1 MRCALAAVRPRLVAS
16 RRAIAAAVRL
26 TLAEVV
32 VPVGV
37 AAAAG
42 LALAA
47 TISPRWRAA
56 GMPYLLGY
64 GKNVEAAAVAGA
76 LAAGAATPWLVRS
89 RRGLAAC
96 LLVAVLGLGLA
107 AAAAPVAPLL
117 DGWPQLLAVAGL
129 ATALGRGR
137 RDGRAPAEGPI
148 EGAPARDGAGERGK
162 LATAP
167 LAGARSRRFPAAL
180 LVEARRSTGALLADV
195 RRSAWAL
202 LAQARRSAW
211 ALADVRSWAAALL
224 VGALAAAAFAFTVGP
239 PPLTIDTYHH
249 GEVLSTAVDLLR
261 GGRPF
266 ATLLWPHGA
275 HDSGLTAAWILATGK
290 VGTSPVALA
299 WASCCALGVVAAY
312 LVARRLLGSRAAALA
327 VCLVVAAAPL
337 VTEQAQIEA
346 GSLALYQLG
355 ELFFVVLGFVAV
367 TSRRHDLVA
376 GLCFGLA
383 YIFRI
388 ETALYGTLAALAVI
402 AYRDLVAAEEPWAR
416 SVKTAA
422 ASVLRL
428 FGGAALV
435 LAATRLVLGW
445 PGAEWY
451 AYTLGDLPRYHRDAV
466 GFPLPW
472 PRQGVARSPL
482 EVLWLNRT
490 LARLLLTLLLLVQ
503 ALREV
508 LERPRSR
515 LRPRSLAASQR
526 TASLLFVAVFAAAAA
541 KSVLDRSDVGHVT
554 QWSALPLLAAAC
566 LAFAAWRERRS
577 WTRWRSGLA
586 LVVLIALL
594 DFGNLGFKIRAL
606 RGPAAAA
613 AAARERWDGLVE
625 HLAPNPPAGG
635 CADRTFTPA
644 ESRLASNRR
653 FIADTCAAEATLLAH
668 GVTQLVIADSASF
681 YYVRFRMPWPTRYF
695 AMARAYTPARQLE
708 LVRELRASRP
718 QALLLAHGYGALG
731 DFDVPDAVRVS
742 VVDAYLRG
750 RRRGV
755 AVTPTPLGDLFFW
768 DEPEGCMPAALPG
781 GPAPRAELTPEM
793 VAYQPASGLLFARGW
808 AIDGAAQAPLATLT
822 LRDVPPGAAA
832 DLELGRNR
840 DELATGLHREALRH
854 AGWELAVRGWR
865 PRRGGSPGPEDALI
879 VEAVAHGGGTSRVRL
894 DLTSAR
900 ILGPLR
906 GAEWDGLGEA
916 IDRAAAM
923 GRADRAT
930 ATVQARQVP
939 PCGPRAGA
947 GEGRSGQAIIGPHAA
962 SRGRSTAP
970 PCPAAAGVPRK
981 TCPLPPA
988 PARGGSWQ

>member
-1 MRCALAAVRPRLVAS
+1 MRRALAAVRPRLLAS
-16 RRAIAAAVRL
+16 RRALATAVRL
-26 TLAEVV
+26 ALAEIV

-56 GMPYLLGY
+56 GMPYFLGY
-64 GKNVEAAAVAGA
+64 GKNVEAAAVVGA
-76 LAAGAATPWLVRS
+76 LAAGAATQWLVRS
-89 RRGLAAC
+89 RRGFAAC
-96 LLVAVLGLGLA
+96 LLVAVLGLALA

-137 RDGRAPAEGPI
+137 RGGHSPAEAPI
-148 EGAPARDGAGERGK
+148 ESAPARDGAGGK
-162 LATAP
+162 VATAP
-167 LAGARSRRFPAAL
+167 LAAGARREFP
-180 LVEARRSTGALLADV
+180 
-195 RRSAWAL
+195 
-202 LAQARRSAW
+202 
-211 ALADVRSWAAALL
+211 AALL

-266 ATLLWPHGA
+266 ATLLWPHGF

-299 WASCCALGVVAAY
+299 WASCCALGVVAVY

-327 VCLVVAAAPL
+327 VCLVAAAAPL
-337 VTEQAQIEA
+337 LTDQAQIEA
-346 GSLALYQLG
+346 GSLALYQSG

-367 TSRRHDLVA
+367 TSRRRDLVA

-383 YIFRI
+383 YLFRI

-402 AYRDLVAAEEPWAR
+402 AHRDLFAAEEPWAR
-416 SVKTAA
+416 GVKKAA
-422 ASVLRL
+422 GSVLRL
-428 FGGAALV
+428 FGGAGLV
-435 LAATRLVLGW
+435 LAAAWLILGW

-451 AYTLGDLPRYHRDAV
+451 AYTLGDLPRYHRDAM

-472 PRQGVARSPL
+472 PRPGVARSPL

-503 ALREV
+503 ALREL
-508 LERPRSR
+508 LERPR
-515 LRPRSLAASQR
+515 PRARAASERTVPDR

-541 KSVLDRSDVGHVT
+541 KTAIDRSDVGHVT
-554 QWSALPLLAAAC
+554 QWSELPLLAAAC

-577 WTRWRSGLA
+577 WTRPRAGLA

-594 DFGNLGFKIRAL
+594 DFGNLGFKVRAL
-606 RGPAAAA
+606 RAPAAAA

-635 CADRTFTPA
+635 CADRTFTPG
-644 ESRLASNRR
+644 EGRLAANRR
-653 FIADTCAAEATLLAH
+653 FIADTCAAEATLRAH
-668 GVTQLVIADSASF
+668 GVTRLVIADSASW

-695 AMARAYTPARQLE
+695 AMARAYTPPRQLE

-731 DFDVPDAVRVS
+731 DFDIPDAVRVP

-768 DEPEGCMPAALPG
+768 DEPEACMPAPLPG
-781 GPAPRAELTPEM
+781 APAPRAELTPEL
-793 VAYQPASGLLFARGW
+793 VAYQPVSGLLFARGW
-808 AIDGAAQAPLATLT
+808 ALDGAAQGPLAALT
-822 LRDVPPGAAA
+822 PRDAPPGAVA

-865 PRRGGSPGPEDALI
+865 PRRGASPGPEDAL
-879 VEAVAHGGGTSRVRL
+879 VLEAVAQGGGTSRVRL
-894 DLTSAR
+894 DLTGAR

-906 GAEWDGLGEA
+906 GAEWDGLGAA
-916 IDRAAAM
+916 IGRAAAM
-923 GRADRAT
+923 GRADRAG
-930 ATVQARQVP
+930 ALAAAAAPGQRVP
-939 PCGPRAGA
+939 PCGPRAAA
-947 GEGRSGQAIIGPHAA
+947 GER
-962 SRGRSTAP
+962 R
-970 PCPAAAGVPRK
+970 
-981 TCPLPPA
+981 
-988 PARGGSWQ
+988 

>member
-1 MRCALAAVRPRLVAS
+1 MRCALAAVRPRLLAP
-16 RRAIAAAVRL
+16 RRALAAAVRL
-26 TLAEVV
+26 TLAEIV

-56 GMPYLLGY
+56 GMPYFLGY
-64 GKNVEAAAVAGA
+64 GKNVEAAAVVGA
-76 LAAGAATPWLVRS
+76 LAAGTATQWLVRS
-89 RRGLAAC
+89 RRGFAAC
-96 LLVAVLGLGLA
+96 LLVATLGLALA
-107 AAAAPVAPLL
+107 AAAVPVAPLL

-137 RDGRAPAEGPI
+137 RGGRADAEPPI
-148 EGAPARDGAGERGK
+148 ESAPARDGAGERGK
-162 LATAP
+162 RATAP
-167 LAGARSRRFPAAL
+167 PTPGARRGFRGAMLGDARRFPAAL
-180 LVEARRSTGALLADV
+180 PGGARRLPRVLLGDARRFLPALLGDA
-195 RRSAWAL
+195 RGWAT
-202 LAQARRSAW
+202 
-211 ALADVRSWAAALL
+211 ALL

-312 LVARRLLGSRAAALA
+312 LAARRLLGSRAAALA
-327 VCLVVAAAPL
+327 VCLVMAAAPL
-337 VTEQAQIEA
+337 LTDQAQIEA

-367 TSRRHDLVA
+367 TSRRHDLLA

-383 YIFRI
+383 YLFRI

-402 AYRDLVAAEEPWAR
+402 AHRDLVAAEEPWAR
-416 SVKTAA
+416 GVKAA
-422 ASVLRL
+422 AGSVLRL

-435 LAATRLVLGW
+435 LAAARLILGW

-451 AYTLGDLPRYHRDAV
+451 AYTLGDLPRYHRDAM

-472 PRQGVARSPL
+472 PRQGVARSPQ

-503 ALREV
+503 ALREL
-508 LERPRSR
+508 LERPRR
-515 LRPRSLAASQR
+515 RARSLAASER

-541 KSVLDRSDVGHVT
+541 KTAIDRSDVGHVT
-554 QWSALPLLAAAC
+554 QWSELPLLAAAC
-566 LAFAAWRERRS
+566 LAFVAWRERRS
-577 WTRWRSGLA
+577 WPRPRSALA
-586 LVVLIALL
+586 LVLLIALL

-606 RGPAAAA
+606 RDPAAAA
-613 AAARERWDGLVE
+613 AAASVRWDGLVE
-625 HLAPNPPAGG
+625 HLAPDPPAGG
-635 CADRTFTPA
+635 CADRTFTPG
-644 ESRLASNRR
+644 EGRLPANRR
-653 FIADTCAAEATLLAH
+653 FIADTCAAEATLRAH
-668 GVTQLVIADSASF
+668 GVTRLMIADSASW

-695 AMARAYTPARQLE
+695 ALARAYTPARQLE
-708 LVRELRASRP
+708 LLRELRASRP

-731 DFDVPDAVRVS
+731 DFDIPDAVRVS
-742 VVDAYLRG
+742 VVDAYLRS

-768 DEPEGCMPAALPG
+768 DEPAGCMPAALPG
-781 GPAPRAELTPEM
+781 ALAPRAELTPEL

-808 AIDGAAQAPLATLT
+808 AIDGAAPGPLAALT
-822 LRDVPPGAAA
+822 LRGAPPGAGAE
-832 DLELGRNR
+832 LELGRNR
-840 DELATGLHREALRH
+840 DELATGLQREALRH

-865 PRRGGSPGPEDALI
+865 PRRGASPGPEDAMVLD
-879 VEAVAHGGGTSRVRL
+879 AVAQGGGTSRVRL
-894 DLTSAR
+894 DLTGAR
-900 ILGPLR
+900 ILGPLS
-906 GAEWDGLGEA
+906 GAEWHGLGEA

-923 GRADRAT
+923 GRADRAAALAAAA
-930 ATVQARQVP
+930 ATGRRVTVP

-947 GEGRSGQAIIGPHAA
+947 AE
-962 SRGRSTAP
+962 
-970 PCPAAAGVPRK
+970 PR
-981 TCPLPPA
+981 
-988 PARGGSWQ
+988 

>member
-1 MRCALAAVRPRLVAS
+1 VRPRLAAS
-16 RRAIAAAVRL
+16 RRALAAAVRL
-26 TLAEVV
+26 TLAEIV

-76 LAAGAATPWLVRS
+76 LAAGAATQWLVRS
-89 RRGLAAC
+89 RRGLAAG
-96 LLVAVLGLGLA
+96 LLVAVLGLALA
-107 AAAAPVAPLL
+107 ASAAPVAPLL

-137 RDGRAPAEGPI
+137 RDGRASAEAPI
-148 EGAPARDGAGERGK
+148 EGAPARDAAGERSRFAAAPLVGARSK
-162 LATAP
+162 FPATL
-167 LAGARSRRFPAAL
+167 LAGARKFPSAL
-180 LVEARRSTGALLADV
+180 LVGARRFVAAPLAD
-195 RRSAWAL
+195 
-202 LAQARRSAW
+202 ARG
-211 ALADVRSWAAALL
+211 WAAALL

-266 ATLLWPHGA
+266 ATLLWPHGV

-290 VGTSPVALA
+290 VGTSPIALA
-299 WASCCALGVVAAY
+299 WVTCCALGVVAAY
-312 LVARRLLGSRAAALA
+312 LVARRLLGSRVAALA
-327 VCLVVAAAPL
+327 VCLVAALAPL
-337 VTEQAQIEA
+337 LTDQPQMGP

-367 TSRRHDLVA
+367 TSRRRDLVA

-383 YIFRI
+383 YLFRI

-402 AYRDLVAAEEPWAR
+402 AHRDLVAAGEPWAR
-416 SVKTAA
+416 GMRTAA
-422 ASVLRL
+422 GSILRL
-428 FGGAALV
+428 CGGAALV
-435 LAATRLVLGW
+435 LAAARLVLGW
-445 PGAEWY
+445 PGAAWY
-451 AYTLGDLPRYHRDAV
+451 AYTLGDLPRYHRDAM
-466 GFPLPW
+466 GLPLPW

-508 LERPRSR
+508 LERPR
-515 LRPRSLAASQR
+515 PRSRPACERAVPDR
-526 TASLLFVAVFAAAAA
+526 TAPLLFVAVFAAAAA
-541 KSVLDRSDVGHVT
+541 KSALDRSDVFHVT

-577 WTRWRSGLA
+577 WTRSRSGLA

-594 DFGNLGFKIRAL
+594 DFGNLGFTI
-606 RGPAAAA
+606 PAPRDPGAVA

-635 CADRTFTPA
+635 CADRTFTPG
-644 ESRLASNRR
+644 EGRLEADRR
-653 FIADTCAAEATLLAH
+653 FIADTCAAEATLRAH
-668 GVTQLVIADSASF
+668 GVTRLVIADSASW

-695 AMARAYTPARQLE
+695 AMARAYTPPRQLE

-718 QALLLAHGYGALG
+718 QALLLAHGYAALG
-731 DFDVPDAVRVS
+731 GFDVPDAVRVS

-768 DEPEGCMPAALPG
+768 DEPDGCMPAALPG
-781 GPAPRAELTPEM
+781 APGPRTELTPDLA
-793 VAYQPASGLLFARGW
+793 AYQPASGLLFAKGW
-808 AIDGAAQAPLATLT
+808 AIDGATQRPLAALT
-822 LRDVPPGAAA
+822 PREAPPGAAA
-832 DLELGRNR
+832 DLELGLNR
-840 DELATGLHREALRH
+840 DDLADGLHREALRH

-865 PRRGGSPGPEDALI
+865 PRRGGSPGPEDAL
-879 VEAVAHGGGTSRVRL
+879 VLEAVAQGGGTSRVRL
-894 DLTSAR
+894 DLTGAR

-923 GRADRAT
+923 GRADRAS
-930 ATVQARQVP
+930 ALA
-939 PCGPRAGA
+939 
-947 GEGRSGQAIIGPHAA
+947 
-962 SRGRSTAP
+962 
-970 PCPAAAGVPRK
+970 AAAGKGPRVP
-981 TCPLPPA
+981 TCGPLA
-988 PARGGSWQ
+988 GSGERR

>member
-1 MRCALAAVRPRLVAS
+1 MRRVLAAVRPKLLAS
-16 RRAIAAAVRL
+16 RLALAAAVRL
-26 TLAEVV
+26 TLAEIV

-56 GMPYLLGY
+56 GMPYFLGY
-64 GKNVEAAAVAGA
+64 GKNVEAAAVVGA

-89 RRGLAAC
+89 RRGFAAC
-96 LLVAVLGLGLA
+96 LLVAVLGLALA

-129 ATALGRGR
+129 ATALGIGR
-137 RDGRAPAEGPI
+137 RDGHAGAEAPI

-162 LATAP
+162 LATSPPA
-167 LAGARSRRFPAAL
+167 AGARRGFPAAL
-180 LVEARRSTGALLADV
+180 LGGVRRFPPTLLDSARRLPASLLAGARRLPSALLD
-195 RRSAWAL
+195 RSRS
-202 LAQARRSAW
+202 LAT
-211 ALADVRSWAAALL
+211 ALL

-239 PPLTIDTYHH
+239 PLLTIDTYHH

-275 HDSGLTAAWILATGK
+275 HDSGLAAAWILATGK

-299 WASCCALGVVAAY
+299 WPSCCALGVVAVY
-312 LVARRLLGSRAAALA
+312 LLARRLLGSRAAALA
-327 VCLVVAAAPL
+327 VCVVAAAAPL
-337 VTEQAQIEA
+337 LTDQTQVGAGAQ
-346 GSLALYQLG
+346 ALYQLG

-367 TSRRHDLVA
+367 TSRRHDHLA
-376 GLCFGLA
+376 GLCLGLA
-383 YIFRI
+383 YLFRI

-402 AYRDLVAAEEPWAR
+402 AHRDLVAAEEPWAR
-416 SVKTAA
+416 GVRAA
-422 ASVLRL
+422 AGSVLRL
-428 FGGAALV
+428 FGGAAIV
-435 LAATRLVLGW
+435 LAAARLILGW
-445 PGAEWY
+445 PGVEWY
-451 AYTLGDLPRYHRDAV
+451 AYTLGDLPRYHRDAM

-472 PRQGVARSPL
+472 PRPGVARSPL

-508 LERPRSR
+508 LEWPRPRR
-515 LRPRSLAASQR
+515 HSLAASER

-541 KSVLDRSDVGHVT
+541 KTAIDRSDVGHVT
-554 QWSALPLLAAAC
+554 QWSELPLLAAAC

-577 WTRWRSGLA
+577 WTRPRSGLA

-594 DFGNLGFKIRAL
+594 DFGNLGFKIPAL
-606 RGPAAAA
+606 RDPAAAA

-635 CADRTFTPA
+635 CADRTFTQS
-644 ESRLASNRR
+644 EGRLAANRR
-653 FIADTCAAEATLLAH
+653 FIADTCAAEATLRAH
-668 GVTQLVIADSASF
+668 GVSRLAIADSASW
-681 YYVRFRMPWPTRYF
+681 YYVRFRMPWPTRFF
-695 AMARAYTPARQLE
+695 ALARAYTPARQLE

-731 DFDVPDAVRVS
+731 DFDIPDAVRVS
-742 VVDAYLRG
+742 VVDAYLRS

-768 DEPEGCMPAALPG
+768 DEPAGCMPAALPG
-781 GPAPRAELTPEM
+781 GPAPRAELAPEL

-808 AIDGAAQAPLATLT
+808 AIDGAAERPLAALT
-822 LRDVPPGAAA
+822 LREAPPGAGA

-840 DELATGLHREALRH
+840 DQLATGLHREALRH

-865 PRRGGSPGPEDALI
+865 PRRGASPGPEDAL
-879 VEAVAHGGGTSRVRL
+879 VLEAVAQGGGTSRVRL
-894 DLTSAR
+894 DLTGAR
-900 ILGPLR
+900 LLGPLS
-906 GAEWDGLGEA
+906 GAEWDGLGQA
-916 IDRAAAM
+916 IDRAAAL
-923 GRADRAT
+923 GRADRA
-930 ATVQARQVP
+930 AAVAAVAAVAGGAAPGRRFPLCESRV
-939 PCGPRAGA
+939 GA
-947 GEGRSGQAIIGPHAA
+947 GERQ
-962 SRGRSTAP
+962 
-970 PCPAAAGVPRK
+970 
-981 TCPLPPA
+981 
-988 PARGGSWQ
+988 

>member
-1 MRCALAAVRPRLVAS
+1 MRRALAAVRPTLAAS
-16 RRAIAAAVRL
+16 RRALAAAVRL
-26 TLAEVV
+26 TLAETV

-76 LAAGAATPWLVRS
+76 LAAGAATQWLVRS

-96 LLVAVLGLGLA
+96 LLVAVLGLAL
-107 AAAAPVAPLL
+107 AAAAPVVPLL

-129 ATALGRGR
+129 STALGRGR
-137 RDGRAPAEGPI
+137 RDGRAPAEAPI
-148 EGAPARDGAGERGK
+148 EGAPARDGAGERSK
-162 LATAP
+162 FATAP
-167 LAGARSRRFPAAL
+167 LAGARRGFPAAL
-180 LVEARRSTGALLADV
+180 LGDA
-195 RRSAWAL
+195 
-202 LAQARRSAW
+202 
-211 ALADVRSWAAALL
+211 RSWAAALL

-327 VCLVVAAAPL
+327 VCLVAAAAPL
-337 VTEQAQIEA
+337 LTDQAQIEA

-367 TSRRHDLVA
+367 TSRRHDLLA

-383 YIFRI
+383 YLFRI

-402 AYRDLVAAEEPWAR
+402 AHRDLVAAEEPWAR
-416 SVKTAA
+416 GMKTAA

-435 LAATRLVLGW
+435 LAAARLVLGW

-466 GFPLPW
+466 GFPVPW

-503 ALREV
+503 ALREL
-508 LERPRSR
+508 LERPRQ
-515 LRPRSLAASQR
+515 RPRSLAASER

-541 KSVLDRSDVGHVT
+541 KSALDRSDVGHVT

-577 WTRWRSGLA
+577 WTRSRSGLA

-635 CADRTFTPA
+635 CADRTFTPG
-644 ESRLASNRR
+644 EGRLAANRR
-653 FIADTCAAEATLLAH
+653 FIADTCAAEATLRAH
-668 GVTQLVIADSASF
+668 GVTRLVIADSASW

-708 LVRELRASRP
+708 LVRELRASRL

-768 DEPEGCMPAALPG
+768 DEPDGCTPAALPG
-781 GPAPRAELTPEM
+781 RPAPRAELTPEL

-808 AIDGAAQAPLATLT
+808 AIDGATQGPLAALT
-822 LRDVPPGAAA
+822 LQDAPPGAAA

-854 AGWELAVRGWR
+854 AGWELAIRGWR
-865 PRRGGSPGPEDALI
+865 PRRASSPGPEDALI
-879 VEAVAHGGGTSRVRL
+879 LEAVAQGGGTSRVRL
-894 DLTSAR
+894 DLTGAR

-906 GAEWDGLGEA
+906 GAEWDALGEA

-923 GRADRAT
+923 GRADRAS
-930 ATVQARQVP
+930 ALAAAAAPGRRVP
-939 PCGPRAGA
+939 PCGPRVGA
-947 GEGRSGQAIIGPHAA
+947 GER
-962 SRGRSTAP
+962 R
-970 PCPAAAGVPRK
+970 
-981 TCPLPPA
+981 
-988 PARGGSWQ
+988 

>member
-1 MRCALAAVRPRLVAS
+1 MRCALAAVRPRHPAP
-16 RRAIAAAVRL
+16 RRALAAAVRL
-26 TLAEVV
+26 TLAEIVI
-32 VPVGV
+32 PVGV

-56 GMPYLLGY
+56 GMPYFLGY
-64 GKNVEAAAVAGA
+64 GKNVEAAAVVGA
-76 LAAGAATPWLVRS
+76 LAAGMATQWLVRS
-89 RRGLAAC
+89 RRGFAAC
-96 LLVAVLGLGLA
+96 LLVATLGLALA
-107 AAAAPVAPLL
+107 AAAVPVAPLL

-137 RDGRAPAEGPI
+137 RGGRADAEPPI
-148 EGAPARDGAGERGK
+148 ESAPARDGAGERGK

-167 LAGARSRRFPAAL
+167 LAAGAGRGFRGAMLRDARRLAAALLDRARRFPRAL
-180 LVEARRSTGALLADV
+180 LVDARG
-195 RRSAWAL
+195 WAT
-202 LAQARRSAW
+202 
-211 ALADVRSWAAALL
+211 ALL

-312 LVARRLLGSRAAALA
+312 LAARRLLGSRVAALA
-327 VCLVVAAAPL
+327 VCLVMAAAPL
-337 VTEQAQIEA
+337 LTDQAQIEA

-367 TSRRHDLVA
+367 TSRRHDLLA

-383 YIFRI
+383 YLFRI

-402 AYRDLVAAEEPWAR
+402 ARRDPVAAEEPWAR
-416 SVKTAA
+416 GVRAA
-422 ASVLRL
+422 AGSVLRL

-435 LAATRLVLGW
+435 LAAARLILGW

-451 AYTLGDLPRYHRDAV
+451 AYTLGDLPRYHRDAM

-472 PRQGVARSPL
+472 PRQGVARSPQ

-503 ALREV
+503 ALREL
-508 LERPRSR
+508 LERPRR
-515 LRPRSLAASQR
+515 RARSLAASER

-541 KSVLDRSDVGHVT
+541 KTAIDRSDVGHVT
-554 QWSALPLLAAAC
+554 QWSELPLLAAAC
-566 LAFAAWRERRS
+566 LAFVAWRERRS
-577 WTRWRSGLA
+577 WTRPRSALA
-586 LVVLIALL
+586 LVLLIALL

-606 RGPAAAA
+606 RDPAAAA
-613 AAARERWDGLVE
+613 AAASVRWDGLVE

-635 CADRTFTPA
+635 CADRTFTPG
-644 ESRLASNRR
+644 EGRLPANRR
-653 FIADTCAAEATLLAH
+653 FIADTCAAEATLRAH
-668 GVTQLVIADSASF
+668 GVTRLMIADSASW

-695 AMARAYTPARQLE
+695 ALARAYTPARQLE
-708 LVRELRASRP
+708 LLRELRASRP

-731 DFDVPDAVRVS
+731 DFDIPDAVRVS
-742 VVDAYLRG
+742 VVDAYLRS

-768 DEPEGCMPAALPG
+768 DEPAGCMPAALPG
-781 GPAPRAELTPEM
+781 ALAPRAELTPEL

-808 AIDGAAQAPLATLT
+808 VIDGAARGPLAALT
-822 LRDVPPGAAA
+822 LRSAPPGAAA
-832 DLELGRNR
+832 ELELGRNR
-840 DELATGLHREALRH
+840 EELATGLQREALRH

-865 PRRGGSPGPEDALI
+865 PRRGARPGPEDAMVLD
-879 VEAVAHGGGTSRVRL
+879 AVAQGGGTSRVRL
-894 DLTSAR
+894 DLTGVH
-900 ILGPLR
+900 ILGPLS

-923 GRADRAT
+923 GRADRAAALAAAA
-930 ATVQARQVP
+930 ATGRRVPVP

-947 GEGRSGQAIIGPHAA
+947 AER
-962 SRGRSTAP
+962 R
-970 PCPAAAGVPRK
+970 
-981 TCPLPPA
+981 
-988 PARGGSWQ
+988 

>member
-1 MRCALAAVRPRLVAS
+1 MRRAFAVVRPRLLAP
-16 RRAIAAAVRL
+16 RRALAAAIRRA
-26 TLAEVV
+26 LAEIV

-56 GMPYLLGY
+56 GMPYFLGY
-64 GKNVEAAAVAGA
+64 GKNVEAAAVVGA
-76 LAAGAATPWLVRS
+76 LAAGAATQWLVRS
-89 RRGLAAC
+89 RRGFAAC
-96 LLVAVLGLGLA
+96 LLVAMLGLALA

-129 ATALGRGR
+129 AMALGRGR
-137 RDGRAPAEGPI
+137 RGGRAAAEAPI
-148 EGAPARDGAGERGK
+148 ETAPARDGASAGERGR

-167 LAGARSRRFPAAL
+167 LVAGARRGFRAALLDSFRRFPPALLVDVRRFPAAL
-180 LVEARRSTGALLADV
+180 LDSSRRFPPALLVDA
-195 RRSAWAL
+195 
-202 LAQARRSAW
+202 
-211 ALADVRSWAAALL
+211 RSWAAALL

-312 LVARRLLGSRAAALA
+312 LAARRLLDSRAAALA

-337 VTEQAQIEA
+337 LTDQAQIAA

-367 TSRRHDLVA
+367 TSRRHELLA

-383 YIFRI
+383 YLFRI

-402 AYRDLVAAEEPWAR
+402 AHRDLVAAEEPWAR
-416 SVKTAA
+416 GVKAA
-422 ASVLRL
+422 AGSVLRL

-435 LAATRLVLGW
+435 LAAARLILGW

-451 AYTLGDLPRYHRDAV
+451 AYTLGDLPRYHRDAM

-503 ALREV
+503 ALRDL
-508 LERPRSR
+508 LERPRPR
-515 LRPRSLAASQR
+515 ARSLAASER

-541 KSVLDRSDVGHVT
+541 KTAIDRSDVGHVT
-554 QWSALPLLAAAC
+554 QWSELPLLAAAC
-566 LAFAAWRERRS
+566 LAFVAWRERRS
-577 WTRWRSGLA
+577 WTLPRSGLA

-594 DFGNLGFKIRAL
+594 DFGNLGFRIRAL
-606 RGPAAAA
+606 RDPAAAA

-625 HLAPNPPAGG
+625 HLAPNPPIGG
-635 CADRTFTPA
+635 CADRTFTPG
-644 ESRLASNRR
+644 EGRLAANRS
-653 FIADTCAAEATLLAH
+653 FIADTCAAEATLRAH
-668 GVTQLVIADSASF
+668 GVTRLMIADSASW

-731 DFDVPDAVRVS
+731 DFDIPDAVRVA

-768 DEPEGCMPAALPG
+768 DEPAECMPAALPG
-781 GPAPRAELTPEM
+781 IPAPHAELTPELA
-793 VAYQPASGLLFARGW
+793 AYQPASGLLFARGW
-808 AIDGAAQAPLATLT
+808 AIDGAAQGPLAVLT
-822 LRDVPPGAAA
+822 LRDAPPGAGG

-865 PRRGGSPGPEDALI
+865 PRRGASPGPEDAL
-879 VEAVAHGGGTSRVRL
+879 VLEAVAQGGGTSRVRL

-900 ILGPLR
+900 ILGPLS

-923 GRADRAT
+923 GRADRA
-930 ATVQARQVP
+930 AAAAPGRRVP
-939 PCGPRAGA
+939 PCGPQAGA
-947 GEGRSGQAIIGPHAA
+947 GER
-962 SRGRSTAP
+962 R
-970 PCPAAAGVPRK
+970 
-981 TCPLPPA
+981 
-988 PARGGSWQ
+988 